1 MIQVLP
7 ILSFD
12 SSNFFLLGS
21 LIWGGRRRYSN
32 VFIGTNLFL
41 IWLKDELK
49 QLPIVT
55 WLPAPLSFKGASS
68 LSVLFV
74 ALAAVGVLK
83 RL

>member
-12 SSNFFLLGS
+12 SSNFFLLGITD
-21 LIWGGRRRYSN
+21 IWGGRRRYSN

-55 WLPAPLSFKGASS
+55 WLPTPIII
-68 LSVLFV
+68 
-74 ALAAVGVLK
+74 
-83 RL
+83 

>member
-41 IWLKDELK
+41 IWLKDELR
-49 QLPIVT
+49 QLPNTDCHMI
-55 WLPAPLSFKGASS
+55 ANSS
-68 LSVLFV
+68 III
-74 ALAAVGVLK
+74 
-83 RL
+83 